1 MFFLNVSL
9 SLKDGEL
16 DRFLELVNDTPGVK
30 SGTSPPDFFS
40 WNSCKFAW
48 IKLES
53 QFLDAADLAKLLRN
67 AEFTVDVYDENEHE
81 PKELMS

>member
-1 MFFLNVSL
+1 MHFLNASL

-16 DRFLELVNDTPGVK
+16 ERFLEFVNNTPGVK
-30 SGTSPPDFFS
+30 SGSIPPDFFG